1 MHIHNSRIDSHVHF
15 FTVADLQRVSRNL
28 PYNLPQPHPLSDYL
42 DQLIDSGI
50 TPALINNVHLSIL
63 PDSENVFTS
72 FSELAALQAR
82 NPARY
87 GAIRLVGTIVA
98 DPEYANAHRLAHPQV
113 VGIRIVLHD
122 AKPETVDPQAYSTLP
137 WQALY
142 QRLRQDQHVHIYAQE
157 AETNLRVLRQLP
169 EHLRVVIDHLGSCRS
184 ERGAQEP
191 AYGELLA
198 EAKRR
203 GNVWFKGPGYRTAI
217 DVEAVVPF
225 VARIAMDVGIERLML
240 DATDAPHVGAD
251 PSGRRYAQHF
261 CPKSA
266 FAFVDLLAEL
276 AHQPAAASAPMLL
289 RGSAKTLFPAL

>member
-1 MHIHNSRIDSHVHF
+1 MHTRSPRIDSHVHF
-15 FTVADLQRVSRNL
+15 FTLADLQRVSQDL
-28 PYNLPQPHPLSDYL
+28 PYTLPQPHPLSSYL

-82 NPARY
+82 DPARY

-98 DPEYANAHRLAHPQV
+98 DPEYANAQRLAHPQV

-122 AKPETVDPQAYSTLP
+122 AQPETVAPQAYSTLP

-142 QRLRQDQHVHIYAQE
+142 QRLRQDQHVHLYAQE

-184 ERGAQEP
+184 ERGAHEP

-217 DVEAVVPF
+217 DIEAVVPF
-225 VARIAMDVGIERLML
+225 VARIAREVGVDRLML
-240 DATDAPHVGAD
+240 EATDAPHVGAD

-261 CPKSA
+261 CPKST
-266 FAFVDLLAEL
+266 FDFVDRLAEL
-276 AHQPAAASAPMLL
+276 AHQATAASSPILL
-289 RGSAKTLFPAL
+289 RGAAETLFPAL

>member
-1 MHIHNSRIDSHVHF
+1 MHTRSPRIDSHVHF
-15 FTVADLQRVSRNL
+15 FTLADLQRVSQDL
-28 PYNLPQPHPLSDYL
+28 PYTLPEQHPLTDYL

-63 PDSENVFTS
+63 PDSENVFAS

-98 DPEYANAHRLAHPQV
+98 DPEYANTQRLAHPQV

-122 AKPETVDPQAYSTLP
+122 AKPDSVDPQAYSTLA

-169 EHLRVVIDHLGSCRS
+169 EHLRLVIDHLGSCRS

-217 DVEAVVPF
+217 DAEAVVPF
-225 VARIAMDVGIERLML
+225 VARIARDVGAERLIL
-240 DATDAPHVGAD
+240 EATDAPHVGAD
-251 PSGRRYAQHF
+251 TSGRRYAQHF
-261 CPKSA
+261 GLESA
-266 FAFVDLLAEL
+266 FEFVDLLAEL
-276 AHQPAAASAPMLL
+276 AHQPASASPPVLL
-289 RGSAKTLFPAL
+289 RGAAETLFPAV